1 MPEAAEDLLLTNWDD
16 AHLVRLDG
24 ERFIAILVCPILNY
38 APHLAA
44 CPVSPVD
51 HVIV

>member
-1 MPEAAEDLLLTNWDD
+1 MPRKEKDRLSVDWED
-16 AHLVRLDG
+16 AHIVRWDG

-44 CPVSPVD
+44 CSIYPVD
-51 HVIV
+51 FVIV